1 MREGL
6 KRWRLP
12 LIALALTLPL
22 ALYDPLRGGRA
33 AYLLGENILM
43 VMGIIPPVFVLLGL
57 FDVWISR
64 ERVAPHLGESSG
76 LRGVIL
82 SLLLGSS
89 SAGPLYIAFPI
100 AEVMIRKG
108 ASLRNIFI
116 FIGAWSTM
124 RIPMALFE
132 ISNLGFAFGLS
143 RYAVSLTGV
152 VLMALALDFL
162 LKPDERQA
170 LLTRYREE

>member
-1 MREGL
+1 
-6 KRWRLP
+6 
-12 LIALALTLPL
+12 
-22 ALYDPLRGGRA
+22 
-33 AYLLGENILM
+33 
-43 VMGIIPPVFVLLGL
+43 
-57 FDVWISR
+57 
-64 ERVAPHLGESSG
+64 
-76 LRGVIL
+76 
-82 SLLLGSS
+82 
-89 SAGPLYIAFPI
+89 
-100 AEVMIRKG
+100 MIRKG